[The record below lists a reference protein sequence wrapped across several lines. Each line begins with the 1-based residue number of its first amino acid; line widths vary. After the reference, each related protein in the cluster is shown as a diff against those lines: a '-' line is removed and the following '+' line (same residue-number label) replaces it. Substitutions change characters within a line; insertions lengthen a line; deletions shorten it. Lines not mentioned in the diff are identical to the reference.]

1 MMQVAIVANAA
12 LFVFS
17 VGTALAACLIKVE
30 SCFPIATDPSLLHSS
45 RSDSISYSED
55 ASSSMHRLVVGTRP
69 QPYDA
74 SGLSASQNVSNI

>member
-1 MMQVAIVANAA
+1 MANAS
-12 LFVFS
+12 LFIFS

-55 ASSSMHRLVVGTRP
+55 ASSSMHRLVVGTRR
-69 QPYDA
+69 QPYDTR
-74 SGLSASQNVSNI
+74 SDLSTSQIVNNV